1 VDSVFSW
8 VLGHWA
14 ERDEAMV
21 YVHVELAGFAE
32 DKGIYSNNAD
42 NCPKITG

>member
-1 VDSVFSW
+1 VGGYVDSVFSW

-21 YVHVELAGFAE
+21 YVHVELAG
-32 DKGIYSNNAD
+32 
-42 NCPKITG
+42 